1 MDPKLLKEKLLSG
14 CDECQ
19 AVVSGS
25 IGRGFLVRRP
35 RRGFTVNRKAMP
47 TSLGHRH
54 LDLMDQDCSTVM
66 EAARHGRLRMT
77 PARVLVLSLVGAAV
91 QLGLAV
97 VVFGGWTAFSSHPA
111 LITLV
116 LVTLGMIIC
125 GRLQQCEPVGRS
137 SRFHPRSHSLRLL
150 SDGLRESGI
159 KRSLPA
165 GHIESPAD
173 ARSHRWLERPGP
185 KASVALVLAYP

>member
-35 RRGFTVNRKAMP
+35 ERGFTESRKAIADLP
-47 TSLGHRH
+47 WTPAPRRH

-116 LVTLGMIIC
+116 LVTLGMI
-125 GRLQQCEPVGRS
+125 
-137 SRFHPRSHSLRLL
+137 F
-150 SDGLRESGI
+150 
-159 KRSLPA
+159 
-165 GHIESPAD
+165 
-173 ARSHRWLERPGP
+173 
-185 KASVALVLAYP
+185 VAAFCN

>member
-1 MDPKLLKEKLLSG
+1 
-14 CDECQ
+14 
-19 AVVSGS
+19 
-25 IGRGFLVRRP
+25 
-35 RRGFTVNRKAMP
+35 MP

-97 VVFGGWTAFSSHPA
+97 VAFGGWTALSSHPA

-116 LVTLGMIIC
+116 LVTLGMIFVAAFSNVNLW
-125 GRLQQCEPVGRS
+125 GVR
-137 SRFHPRSHSLRLL
+137 
-150 SDGLRESGI
+150 
-159 KRSLPA
+159 A
-165 GHIESPAD
+165 GFILGATVYGCCPMGF
-173 ARSHRWLERPGP
+173 AR
-185 KASVALVLAYP
+185 AV

>member
-1 MDPKLLKEKLLSG
+1 
-14 CDECQ
+14 
-19 AVVSGS
+19 
-25 IGRGFLVRRP
+25 
-35 RRGFTVNRKAMP
+35 MP

-97 VVFGGWTAFSSHPA
+97 VAFGGWTALSSHPA

-116 LVTLGMIIC
+116 LVTLGMI
-125 GRLQQCEPVGRS
+125 
-137 SRFHPRSHSLRLL
+137 F
-150 SDGLRESGI
+150 
-159 KRSLPA
+159 
-165 GHIESPAD
+165 
-173 ARSHRWLERPGP
+173 
-185 KASVALVLAYP
+185 VAAFCN